1 MSIMRKIYRL
11 CARLQGR
18 LPGKTA
24 GIFLVLNILFWCGLS
39 LLLSAAGVL
48 LFGGTLKGSE
58 MTLFCIVGYTGFFI
72 GFLGGAL
79 YLGKYE

>member
-1 MSIMRKIYRL
+1 MMRKIYRL
-11 CARLQGR
+11 SVRLQGR

-39 LLLSAAGVL
+39 LLLSGAAAL

-58 MTLFCIVGYTGFFI
+58 TTLFCIVGYTGFFI

-79 YLGKYE
+79 YLGNHE